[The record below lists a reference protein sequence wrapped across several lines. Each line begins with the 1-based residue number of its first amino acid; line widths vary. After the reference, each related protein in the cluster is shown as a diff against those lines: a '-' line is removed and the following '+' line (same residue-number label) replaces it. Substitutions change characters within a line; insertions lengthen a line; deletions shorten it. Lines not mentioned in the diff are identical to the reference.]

1 MTIRMN
7 SLRHV
12 APLCAAVCATFSAS
26 SSVAQTAIEP
36 QLKETVVTASRIEQ
50 ALQTAPIGATVILGD
65 DIRSRGMLD
74 ANEAVRKLGGVAARS
89 DLNGG
94 REASL
99 DLRGYGDTAAN
110 NLVVLVDGIRI
121 SENEQA
127 SARLS
132 AISPD
137 MIERIEIIRGGASVV
152 WGEGATAG
160 VVNVITRAG
169 KVAGVSGSAQL
180 GIESFGGRDARV
192 FLTTAGEGAR
202 FFVQARSYHTNGARE
217 NSANSNESLN
227 AGVEVGQDKG
237 FKASLGFF
245 TESQR
250 SRWPGAIDYAD
261 FLTTPR
267 KSVNPLDNGK
277 QNEDRLSLALQY
289 RSDAWL
295 FSLDLANRERETRA
309 FNDFGSFGDS
319 ESQGSSSSTQI
330 SPRVAYN
337 AMWSG
342 TAVNA
347 VLGIDNRNWA
357 FKKQTQFSGF
367 LGSDET
373 ATQHNRAQFFKTD
386 FLLPTQTR
394 LVAGLR
400 HENLKQTYQ
409 EQLGLAASN
418 NAFNLN
424 AWELGI
430 NQTIATGW
438 DAYGRAAKSFRVSN
452 VDENRYFPPAAPVA
466 LRPQIAKDAELG
478 LRFSAGRSSAGVRL
492 FRQDTTDEIA
502 FDNATFSNLNLDP
515 VRRTGVELEGRTQLA
530 MDWNLSGSVQA
541 LQAKFSSGPNAGKT
555 PPHVSRL
562 NATARLGYAISPAH
576 QVELAVQH
584 RGQAVLGND
593 GSNSCAQQI
602 PAKTT
607 LDALYRFKATG
618 AADKGWSLTAG
629 VDNLTNAKSFS
640 WAFTNAACN
649 PVNVYPEQGRSLK
662 FNARY
667 AF

>member
-202 FFVQARSYHTNGARE
+202 FFCASAQLSHQWCARE
-217 NSANSNESLN
+217 QRQQQRVIECRR
-227 AGVEVGQDKG
+227 
-237 FKASLGFF
+237 
-245 TESQR
+245 R
-250 SRWPGAIDYAD
+250 SRAG
-261 FLTTPR
+261 
-267 KSVNPLDNGK
+267 
-277 QNEDRLSLALQY
+277 QRL
-289 RSDAWL
+289 
-295 FSLDLANRERETRA
+295 
-309 FNDFGSFGDS
+309 
-319 ESQGSSSSTQI
+319 QG
-330 SPRVAYN
+330 
-337 AMWSG
+337 
-342 TAVNA
+342 
-347 VLGIDNRNWA
+347 
-357 FKKQTQFSGF
+357 
-367 LGSDET
+367 
-373 ATQHNRAQFFKTD
+373 
-386 FLLPTQTR
+386 
-394 LVAGLR
+394 
-400 HENLKQTYQ
+400 
-409 EQLGLAASN
+409 
-418 NAFNLN
+418 
-424 AWELGI
+424 EL
-430 NQTIATGW
+430 
-438 DAYGRAAKSFRVSN
+438 
-452 VDENRYFPPAAPVA
+452 
-466 LRPQIAKDAELG
+466 
-478 LRFSAGRSSAGVRL
+478 RL
-492 FRQDTTDEIA
+492 F
-502 FDNATFSNLNLDP
+502 
-515 VRRTGVELEGRTQLA
+515 
-530 MDWNLSGSVQA
+530 
-541 LQAKFSSGPNAGKT
+541 
-555 PPHVSRL
+555 
-562 NATARLGYAISPAH
+562 Y
-576 QVELAVQH
+576 
-584 RGQAVLGND
+584 
-593 GSNSCAQQI
+593 
-602 PAKTT
+602 
-607 LDALYRFKATG
+607 
-618 AADKGWSLTAG
+618 
-629 VDNLTNAKSFS
+629 
-640 WAFTNAACN
+640 
-649 PVNVYPEQGRSLK
+649 
-662 FNARY
+662 
-667 AF
+667 